1 VLTSDRIKIMEAAA
15 RFGMVDGE
23 LAELLGVNVATIQSV
38 GNQIRIKRARVEA
51 GVRVAQMIYTAAL
64 AGNVTAAI
72 FWMKARHQWRE
83 ADAETVAASS
93 VAARPPRV
101 LVIE

>member
-1 VLTSDRIKIMEAAA
+1 
-15 RFGMVDGE
+15 
-23 LAELLGVNVATIQSV
+23 LLGVSAMVIQST
-38 GNQIRIKRARVEA
+38 GNQARIKRARSEA
-51 GVRVAQMIYTAAL
+51 GVRVAQTIYTAAL
-64 AGNVTAAI
+64 AGNIAAAI